1 METKENLHYD
11 YSSIDKKVDKI
22 VKISA
27 SYLVWF
33 SYEFI
38 EKQIKQ
44 AYIFARDAHEWQI
57 RLSWDPYIIHPV
69 EATLILLD
77 LKPDLVTIQ
86 ACLLHDVAEDTEKTL
101 EDILK
106 NFWQEVANICA
117 WMEKLSKVRYVWE
130 DRSIWS
136 LRKMFVAMSDDLRVI
151 FVKLSDRLHN
161 MRTLKYHPKKEKVE
175 RISLETLN
183 IYAPIADRLWLHSI
197 KNQLDE
203 ECFKM
208 LNPSEY
214 RNIKKQLLA
223 SSELISSFKKNA
235 KIEIDNVLKD
245 TWIEYSLDF
254 RIKSVYSIFKK
265 LKRKWYTD
273 INELY
278 DIYWVKIL
286 VRDISDCYRVLWI
299 IHNVWTPLPHR
310 FKDYIALPKPN
321 WYKSL
326 HTTLIWLLKNY
337 RKLPTEVQIKT
348 FEMDLEANI
357 WVAAH
362 FDYKEKWS
370 KVSQDINW
378 VKELKEL
385 TQNLWNNDFIDS
397 LKIDVFKDR
406 IFVLTPK
413 WDTINL
419 PAWSTPIDFAY
430 EIHTDL
436 WNHITLAKVNW
447 QVHPLDKE
455 LRNWDIVEI
464 IIDKN
469 KKPNPFSIAYVKT
482 TKAKN
487 RIRAFLKNEDKELHR
502 ERWKDILNKLLEKV
516 WLEKLDKDLIQLKN
530 LDDRNYSV
538 EERNEILEQVWNFST
553 NPSSIIKKILKFKNI
568 KINQE
573 KSKWDKE
580 KFLELENKDNHQREI
595 VIGWERNI
603 PYKIWTCCDWNLWS
617 KIVAY
622 INSKWVITIH
632 NRECKVLEKHTKD
645 RLLSAHYLWDELNNI
660 IFDIN
665 LILINRIWL
674 LKDLSLILFD
684 MNINTLEISSTKMSL
699 DKMSLFLKLEIL
711 DHDYLI
717 IDRFLDRVKLKLWE
731 HLDSFEIKKIE
742 S

>member
-1 METKENLHYD
+1 MEAKTSYD
-11 YSSIDKKVDKI
+11 YSAIDKKVDKI
-22 VKISA
+22 VKLSA

-33 SYEFI
+33 TYEFI
-38 EKQIKQ
+38 DKQVKQ
-44 AYIFARDAHEWQI
+44 AYLFARDAHEGQI
-57 RLSWDPYIIHPV
+57 RLSWEPYIVHPV

-86 ACLLHDVAEDTEKTL
+86 SCLLHDVAEDTDKTL
-101 EDILK
+101 EDIK
-106 NFWQEVANICA
+106 NNFWTEVVHICE
-117 WMEKLSKVRYVWE
+117 WMEKLSKVRYKWE
-130 DRSIWS
+130 ERSIWS
-136 LRKMFVAMSDDLRVI
+136 LRKMFVAMSEDLRVI

-161 MRTLKYHPKKEKVE
+161 MRTLKYHPKKDKVE

-183 IYAPIADRLWLHSI
+183 IYAPIADRLWLHSL

-208 LNPSEY
+208 LNPQWY
-214 RNIKKQLLA
+214 RQVKKQLHE
-223 SSELISSFKKNA
+223 SSWLINSFKKNA
-235 KIEIDNVLKD
+235 KIEIDNVLKT

-254 RIKSVYSIFKK
+254 RIKSIYSIYKK
-265 LKRKWYTD
+265 MKRKWYENVND
-273 INELY
+273 LY

-286 VRDISDCYRVLWI
+286 VKDISDCYRVLWI
-299 IHNVWTPLPHR
+299 VHNVWTPLPHR

-326 HTTLIWLLKNY
+326 HTTLVWLLRDY
-337 RKLPTEVQIKT
+337 RQQPTEIQIKT
-348 FEMDLEANI
+348 YNMDIEANI

-397 LKIDVFKDR
+397 LKIDVFRDR

-413 WDTINL
+413 WDSINL
-419 PAWSTPIDFAY
+419 PSWSTPIDFAY

-455 LRNWDIVEI
+455 LKNWDVVEVVT
-464 IIDKN
+464 DKN

-487 RIRAFLKNEDKELHR
+487 RIRAFLKNEDRELHR
-502 ERWKDILNKLLEKV
+502 ERWKEILNKLLAQV
-516 WLEKLDKDLIQLKN
+516 WLEKLDKDLSQLKN

-553 NPSSIIKKILKFKNI
+553 NPSAIIKKILKEKKLFI
-568 KINQE
+568 KQE
-573 KSKWDKE
+573 KTKWDKE
-580 KFLELENKDNHQREI
+580 KHLEITHDKNEREI
-595 VIGWERNI
+595 IIGWERCI
-603 PYKIWTCCDWNLWS
+603 PYRIWTCCEWKLWP

-632 NRECKVLEKHTKD
+632 NRDCDTIEKFPKA
-645 RLLSAHYLWDELNNI
+645 RLINAYYDWDELNNI

-665 LILINRIWL
+665 LIIINKIWV
-674 LKDLSLILFD
+674 LKDISLILFD
-684 MNINTLEISSTKMSL
+684 MNINTLEISSTRISF
-699 DKMSLFLKLEIL
+699 DKISLFLKLEIL

-717 IDRFLDRVKLKLWE
+717 IDRFLDRVKLKLWDSIE
-731 HLDSFEIKKIE
+731 SFEIKRIE